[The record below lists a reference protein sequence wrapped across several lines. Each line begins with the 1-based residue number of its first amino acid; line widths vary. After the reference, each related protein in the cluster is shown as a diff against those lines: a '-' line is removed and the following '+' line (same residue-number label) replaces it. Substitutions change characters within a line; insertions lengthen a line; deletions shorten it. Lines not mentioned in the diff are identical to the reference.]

1 MKKKL
6 MPIIII
12 ALVFIFP
19 FRWAFLEYPEPNNI
33 AGTMVDSGRIEY
45 LVYFLLTIIGVLIFL
60 FTSIKND
67 ALKVTQKN
75 H

>member
-1 MKKKL
+1 MIKKL

-19 FRWAFLEYPEPNNI
+19 FRWAFLEYPKPDNV

-45 LVYFLLTIIGVLIFL
+45 MVYFLLTIIGVLVFL

-67 ALKVTQKN
+67 AVKATQKS

>member
-1 MKKKL
+1 M

-19 FRWAFLEYPEPNNI
+19 FRWAFLEYPKPNNV

-45 LVYFLLTIIGVLIFL
+45 MVYFLLTVAGFL
-60 FTSIKND
+60 VFMFMSIKND
-67 ALKVTQKN
+67 AVKVTQKD

>member
-1 MKKKL
+1 MIKKL

-19 FRWAFLEYPEPNNI
+19 FRWAFLEYPKPNNV

-45 LVYFLLTIIGVLIFL
+45 VTYFILTLAGVLIFL
-60 FTSIKND
+60 FMSIKD
-67 ALKVTQKN
+67 EAVKSTQKG

>member
-1 MKKKL
+1 M

-19 FRWAFLEYPEPNNI
+19 FRWAFLEYPKPNSV

-45 LVYFLLTIIGVLIFL
+45 VTYFLLTVAGVLVFL
-60 FTSIKND
+60 FMSIKDD
-67 ALKVTQKN
+67 AVKAKQKG